1 MADTG
6 TRAMAAFALAA
17 LTWTLA
23 APGAALAEEERRDNT
38 MSTRSFENQDPKGTL
53 RAGPDEQGDNQMVI
67 ERKAKKPQEM
77 PDMGPIYV
85 VPQVN
90 RGPGQTPVI
99 IPVQPGADR
108 KNRP

>member
-17 LTWTLA
+17 LVWTLA
-23 APGAALAEEERRDNT
+23 APGTALAEEERQDNT
-38 MSTRSFENQDPKGTL
+38 LSTRSFENQDPKGTL
-53 RAGPDEQGDNQMVI
+53 RAGPNEQGHNEMVI
-67 ERKAKKPQEM
+67 ERKAKKPQEI

-90 RGPGQTPVI
+90 QGPGPNPVV
-99 IPVQPGADR
+99 IPGQPARR
-108 KNRP
+108 K